1 MINARQKGKRFE
13 LKIAKVWQRM
23 FGGTVE
29 RTGYVNQKLDDQGVD
44 LTGTD
49 PFYLQLKAHER
60 SIDIH
65 SILQRMPQDGSHYNV
80 VIHKRNH
87 QAPIAAL
94 TLEDFL
100 ELVEMMKKN
109 GVL

>member
-1 MINARQKGKRFE
+1 
-13 LKIAKVWQRM
+13 
-23 FGGTVE
+23 
-29 RTGYVNQKLDDQGVD
+29 
-44 LTGTD
+44 
-49 PFYLQLKAHER
+49 
-60 SIDIH
+60 
-65 SILQRMPQDGSHYNV
+65 MPKDGHYNV